1 MAKAVIMP
9 KFGFTQ
15 EEGTIVRWLVKE
27 GDTVEQGDPLAEVT
41 TDKINMEVEAPV
53 SGIVGGIRYPEG
65 AVVPVTKVL
74 CYLLAPGEAVPA
86 EDEPAA
92 VEASEAPSAP
102 AEAAAGA
109 AGAVSATPVAR
120 RMAEAEGVDLTSI
133 TGSGPGGK
141 ITRQDVERQLTAV
154 KGDGKVRATPA
165 ARRLAQ
171 EAGLDL
177 STVQGSGPRGRVQG
191 SDVQAA
197 LAARAVTVSQP
208 VPVSAPVPTMPL
220 TTFATGEPVIVPLEG
235 MRRTIAQRLQASYQ
249 QAVHITF
256 TLDVDMTKAIAF
268 RELANQRLPEGHP
281 GISMTALIVKAVAW
295 ALRRHPILNSYLQND
310 QIIMIPAVNVGVA
323 VALPDGLIVP
333 VVKYAD
339 QKGLIQIGME
349 VADLSQRARAGT
361 LKPEDVVDGTF
372 TVSNLGMFGIDHFTA
387 IINPPQV
394 GILAVGRTTK
404 RFVPGE
410 DDQPV
415 VRPIM
420 TITLSVDHRVVDG
433 AQAAQFITTLRE
445 ALEEPASIVL

>member
-1 MAKAVIMP
+1 LAKAVIMP

-53 SGIVGGIRYPEG
+53 GGIVGGIRYPEG
-65 AVVPVTKVL
+65 AVVPVTKVI
-74 CYLLAPGEAVPA
+74 CYLLAPGESVPA

-92 VEASEAPSAP
+92 AEAPSTAP
-102 AEAAAGA
+102 PASAETAAPGA

-120 RMAEAEGVDLTSI
+120 RIAEAEGIDLTGL

-197 LAARAVTVSQP
+197 LAARPAAPPPVPAAVVAVPQP
-208 VPVSAPVPTMPL
+208 VFVS
-220 TTFATGEPVIVPLEG
+220 GEPVIVPLEG

-281 GISMTALIVKAVAW
+281 GVSMTALIVKAVAW
-295 ALRRHPILNSYLQND
+295 ALRRHPLLNSYLQND
-310 QIIMIPAVNVGVA
+310 QIIMIPTVNVGVA

-333 VVKYAD
+333 VVKNAD
-339 QKGLIQIGME
+339 QKGLLQIGAE

-361 LKPEDVVDGTF
+361 LKPEDVADGTF
-372 TVSNLGMFGIDHFTA
+372 TVSNLGMFGVDHFTA

-394 GILAVGRTTK
+394 GILAVGRTAR

-433 AQAAQFITTLRE
+433 AQAAQFATDLRG

>member
-1 MAKAVIMP
+1 LAKAVIMP

-53 SGIVGGIRYPEG
+53 GGIVGGIRYPEG
-65 AVVPVTKVL
+65 AVVPVTKVI

-86 EDEPAA
+86 EDEPVPA
-92 VEASEAPSAP
+92 EASAAPPAP
-102 AEAAAGA
+102 AETAPPVTAGP
-109 AGAVSATPVAR
+109 VSVTPVAR
-120 RMAEAEGVDLTSI
+120 RIAEVEGVDLSAV

-141 ITRQDVERQLTAV
+141 ITRQDVERQLTAA

-177 STVQGSGPRGRVQG
+177 STIQGSGPRGRVQG

-197 LAARAVTVSQP
+197 LATRPVAPQP
-208 VPVSAPVPTMPL
+208 VPVAAFTMPQPA
-220 TTFATGEPVIVPLEG
+220 FAVGEPVIVPLEG

-256 TLDVDMTKAIAF
+256 TLDVDMTKAITF

-281 GISMTALIVKAVAW
+281 GVSLTALIVKAVAW
-295 ALRRHPILNSYLQND
+295 ALRRYPLLNSYLQND

-333 VVKYAD
+333 VVKNAD
-339 QKGLIQIGME
+339 QKGLLQIGAE
-349 VADLSQRARAGT
+349 VADLSQRARAGA
-361 LKPEDVVDGTF
+361 LRPEDVADGTF

-394 GILAVGRTTK
+394 GILAVGRTAK
-404 RFVPGE
+404 RFVPDE
-410 DDQPV
+410 NDQPV
-415 VRPIM
+415 ARPIM
-420 TITLSVDHRVVDG
+420 TMTLSVDHRVIDG
-433 AQAAQFITTLRE
+433 AQAAQFATTLRE
-445 ALEEPASIVL
+445 ALEEPASILL